1 MTTYDHTP
9 PMPDG
14 EAFTEQ
20 IIPHSRE
27 TEEALLGSV
36 LINPAWVKLLD
47 LSKRD
52 FYIHRHGW
60 IWEALRELDYEE
72 KEIDFI
78 TVCERLD
85 TKKQLA
91 ELGGPAYLTALINC
105 VPTSMNAE
113 TYARILKDRTAR
125 RELLELANEVAKQ
138 AYQLET
144 PVTLIQ
150 GRLIDKATNARQT
163 VQGSV
168 SVETW
173 MSKAYDAI
181 MDAERN
187 GVPAGIPT
195 GFVDFD
201 KITGGIK
208 PGRFEILSGVPGM
221 GKSIFYQ
228 NVSVNLSKAGSPGN
242 LYSAEMPAH
251 DMSLRLISAE
261 AGIEVARLENG
272 ELREGEHTKLAHA
285 IGVISELPLFV
296 SDANGWTIPS
306 LRADLT
312 RAQAERGIQWFV
324 FDYMDLLRDEYG
336 DNETERTKYLSRQ
349 LRAICRDLG
358 LHGMA
363 IQSMVKSGFG
373 NPGMEHLAGSAGLA
387 YDADLIMFILDHIPD
402 AGGNPDPNV
411 RTMVIKKGRH
421 LQNPQRYFYLYKHGN
436 IPKFENA
443 IKNRVDLSQATTT
456 VTHPS
461 AKANDK
467 NGYHKKEQVKL

>member
-1 MTTYDHTP
+1 MTTYNNIP
-9 PMPDG
+9 PMPDDG
-14 EAFTEQ
+14 IFLADLV
-20 IIPHSRE
+20 PHSRE

-47 LSKRD
+47 LSTQD
-52 FYIHRHGW
+52 FYVHKNRW
-60 IWEALRELDYEE
+60 IWEALRELYYEE
-72 KEIDFI
+72 VQIDFV
-78 TVCERLD
+78 TVCDRLD
-85 TKKQLA
+85 KKRQLA
-91 ELGGPAYLTALINC
+91 ELGGPAYITGLINC
-105 VPTSMNAE
+105 VPTSVNAE
-113 TYARILKDRTAR
+113 TYAQILKDRTAR
-125 RELLELANEVAKQ
+125 RELITLANETANQ
-138 AYQLET
+138 AHQLQT
-144 PVTLIQ
+144 PVTMIQ
-150 GRLIDKATNARQT
+150 SRLIETVINARQT
-163 VQGSV
+163 SQGSV
-168 SVETW
+168 SIETW
-173 MSKAYDAI
+173 MSRAYDAI

-187 GVPAGIPT
+187 GRPVGIET
-195 GFVDFD
+195 GFSDFD
-201 KITGGIK
+201 KITGGIR

-228 NVSVNLSKAGSPGN
+228 NVSVNLAKKNSPGN
-242 LYSAEMPAH
+242 LYSAEMPEC
-251 DMSLRLISAE
+251 DMSLRLLSAE
-261 AGIEVARLENG
+261 SGIEVSRLENG
-272 ELREGEHTKLAHA
+272 DIRESEHPVLAHA
-285 IGVISELPLFV
+285 LETLSSLPLFV
-296 SDANGWTIPS
+296 SDANGWTIPA

-336 DNETERTKYLSRQ
+336 ENETERTKYLSRH

-402 AGGNPDPNV
+402 SGGQPDPHI

-443 IKNRVDLSQATTT
+443 IKKTVDLSQATLP
-456 VTHPS
+456 VEQS
-461 AKANDK
+461 KNGK
-467 NGYHKKEQVKL
+467 NGYHKKEKVTL